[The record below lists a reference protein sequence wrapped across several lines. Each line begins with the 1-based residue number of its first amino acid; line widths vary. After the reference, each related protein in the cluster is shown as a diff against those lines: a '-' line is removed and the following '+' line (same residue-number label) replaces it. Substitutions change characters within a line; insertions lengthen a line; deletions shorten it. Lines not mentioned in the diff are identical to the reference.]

1 MFSPFAKKWPFFF
14 LRRIWSS
21 SFSFVL
27 VQRELEFYDV

>member
-1 MFSPFAKKWPFFF
+1 MFSPFAKNGHFF
-14 LRRIWSS
+14 LRRISSS